1 MNNLQGIFG
10 LFIVLAIT
18 LTMGLQF
25 TKFTEGFDN
34 KGKEDRKDKEDKKD
48 KRDKKDNNNKDMP
61 VHTKKSNSM
70 AKQSVYDD
78 MNPSY

>member
-1 MNNLQGIFG
+1 MTNLQGIFG

-25 TKFTEGFDN
+25 TNFRDGFVSN
-34 KGKEDRKDKEDKKD
+34 DKTNDKK
-48 KRDKKDNNNKDMP
+48 NTNTGDMP
-61 VHTKKSNSM
+61 IHTKKSGSM

-78 MNPSY
+78 TTSNY

>member
-10 LFIVLAIT
+10 LLIVLAIT

-25 TKFTEGFDN
+25 TNFRDGFVSNDLTN
-34 KGKEDRKDKEDKKD
+34 DKN
-48 KRDKKDNNNKDMP
+48 DNNNKELP
-61 VHTKKSNSM
+61 VHTKKSSSM

-78 MNPSY
+78 ITHNY

>member
-34 KGKEDRKDKEDKKD
+34 KGKEDKNDKN
-48 KRDKKDNNNKDMP
+48 DKKDNNNKDLP
-61 VHTKKSNSM
+61 VHTKKSYSM